1 MNLILPSSASKT
13 IDPATSSVRS
23 PEDKSISVPSIVILS
38 TLTPPSNVPVGASK
52 STLAVIFVPECT
64 YRIFAVV
71 PLSPKFNPLPSS
83 AALSVLPLAT
93 VIVDAETTNSAFE
106 AAVCSK
112 KA

>member
-1 MNLILPSSASKT
+1 M
-13 IDPATSSVRS
+13 
-23 PEDKSISVPSIVILS
+23 ILS

-64 YRIFAVV
+64 YRIFDVV

-106 AAVCSK
+106 AAVCSPSTVK
-112 KA
+112 FPGIVTLFPSKVIPSTVTAPFVDVIAKSF